1 MTISARVVVVEP
13 GRRHLDILDVELPA
27 PGPHQV
33 VIEQQAS
40 GVCHS
45 QLHQIHNERSTPLML
60 GHESTGVVLAVGSA
74 VEHLVVGDD
83 VFVTWVPRSPQPVY
97 REPDSATLDLGGGR
111 IAISQAVFT
120 WATHT
125 IVDGAY
131 VVKAPPNSPKD
142 VSSIVGCAV
151 MTGAGAVINSVSVQ
165 PGESVAIWGAGG
177 VGLSA
182 IAAARQ
188 AGAYPI
194 IAVDLD
200 DAKLEFATRFGATH
214 TVNASTG
221 DAVDQVRALTPGT
234 RSTDLGGV
242 DYAFD
247 CIGKSIT
254 ITQIIDAARRGHW
267 AEDRG
272 GAAILVGIPT
282 GPVSINPMV
291 LVSGEKRFIGS
302 AGGSCV
308 PEIDFPRFLQWYHDG
323 QLDLDALVTERVK
336 LDDINEIVA
345 ELEAGHVTGRAII
358 DLT

>member
-1 MTISARVVVVEP
+1 MTSSARVVVVRP
-13 GRRHLDILDVELPA
+13 GTRKLDIVDVQLPD
-27 PGPHQV
+27 PGPHEV
-33 VIEQQAS
+33 VVEQQAS

-45 QLHQIHNERSTPLML
+45 QLHQIHRDRTAPVLL
-60 GHESTGVVLAVGSA
+60 GHESTGVVTAIGSA
-74 VEHLVVGDD
+74 VEHVGVGDD

-97 REPDSATLDLGGGR
+97 RAPGIATLDLGDGVT
-111 IAISQAVFT
+111 AISQNVFT
-120 WATHT
+120 WGTHT
-125 IVDGAY
+125 IADGAY

-142 VSSIVGCAV
+142 VASIVGCAV
-151 MTGAGAVINSVSVQ
+151 MTGAGAVINTADVQ
-165 PGESVAIWGAGG
+165 PGETVAVWGAGG

-188 AGAYPI
+188 AGASVI

-200 DAKLEFATRFGATH
+200 DDKLEFARRFGATH
-214 TVNASTG
+214 GINAATG
-221 DAVDQVRALTPGT
+221 DAVAQVRALTPGS

-242 DYAFD
+242 DFAFD
-247 CIGKSIT
+247 CIGRSVT
-254 ITQIIDAARRGHW
+254 IVATIEATRNGHW
-267 AEDRG
+267 TETRG
-272 GAAILVGIPT
+272 GTAVLVGIPT
-282 GPVSINPMV
+282 ENVTINPM
-291 LVSGEKRFIGS
+291 LMVSGERRFIGS

-308 PEIDFPRFLQWYHDG
+308 PEVDFPRFIQWYHDG